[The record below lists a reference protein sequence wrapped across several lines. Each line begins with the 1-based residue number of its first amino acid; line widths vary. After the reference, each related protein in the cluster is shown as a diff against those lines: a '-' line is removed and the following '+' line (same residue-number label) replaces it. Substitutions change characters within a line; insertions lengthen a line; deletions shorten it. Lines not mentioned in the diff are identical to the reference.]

1 MKLKIGKSY
10 YEATARQRIA
20 CILDNGTFK
29 EILPPQ
35 EKKISPHL
43 EMFNIPVAFDD
54 GVVVGEG
61 QIDGKPVSIL
71 AQEGK
76 FMGGA
81 FGEVH
86 SAKITGLLKRS
97 LRTKPAAV
105 VCLWD
110 SGGVRL
116 QEANAG
122 EIGVTEIIRSI
133 FDLRAVNI
141 PVIGVVGGSCGCFGG
156 AGIISACCDVLL
168 CSEEARIGVS
178 GPEVIETTMG
188 VDAFDSRDKALV
200 WRTTGGKNRYLF
212 GFVKTLVENTPDA
225 FRAEIIKE
233 MKEPCGLALEQIEQ
247 KHAALKKRLEDFSG
261 LGDALEIWAKMG
273 FEKPEEIPGMSEKE
287 LAEEFK
293 RVSGGIIC

>member
-1 MKLKIGKSY
+1 MKLKLGKSF
-10 YEATARQRIA
+10 YEGTARQRLDY
-20 CILDNGTFK
+20 ILDKDTFK
-29 EILPPQ
+29 EILPPPARR
-35 EKKISPHL
+35 ISPHL
-43 EMFNIPVAFDD
+43 AMFNVPVAFDD
-54 GVVVGEG
+54 GVAVGEG
-61 QIDGKPVSIL
+61 RIDGKSVSIL

-97 LRTKPAAV
+97 LKTKPDAV

-122 EIGVTEIIRSI
+122 EIGVTEIIRAI
-133 FDLRAVNI
+133 FDLRAAKI

-156 AGIISACCDVLL
+156 AGIISACCDTLI

-188 VDAFDSRDKALV
+188 VDAFDSRDRALV
-200 WRTTGGKNRYLF
+200 WRTTGAKNRYLF
-212 GFVKTLVENTPDA
+212 GFVKTLVEDDPDE
-225 FRAEIIKE
+225 FRKAVIEV
-233 MKEPCGLALEQIEQ
+233 MSEPSGISLEQIEKTQ
-247 KHAALKKRLEDFSG
+247 EVLKKRMEEYSG
-261 LGDALEIWAKMG
+261 IGDAIDIWKKMG
-273 FEKPEEIPGMSEKE
+273 FAAPERIPEISAAELRE
-287 LAEEFK
+287 LA
-293 RVSGGIIC
+293 GGVK